1 MILHHFVF
9 CSRFQY
15 LLGFFLSPIV
25 LQWTFC
31 NLIHFHTHQ
40 EGFKALC
47 LFFCNKDPTS
57 SPFQMNS
64 CVLLTNL
71 WSLHFYPLFHNLQL
85 LIIPLSCTSPPGFI
99 HLLPTHF
106 IQRPPMYMHL
116 VLFPSALHFFP
127 NGSLNHLPYL
137 TALVAFV
144 ILLISHSV
152 VSTFTPSPSINPF
165 SIYSCHANPPFSLLY
180 QA

>member
-1 MILHHFVF
+1 
-9 CSRFQY
+9 
-15 LLGFFLSPIV
+15 
-25 LQWTFC
+25 
-31 NLIHFHTHQ
+31 
-40 EGFKALC
+40 
-47 LFFCNKDPTS
+47 
-57 SPFQMNS
+57 MNS

-180 QA
+180 QAWPVCYPSTASMPPNLSITHCPLHYPPRSPPYISYFPSPLFVQIQSFNLKH